1 MHWFRK
7 ARYAVALVVILF
19 TGIGFATQ
27 IGEHSGRYVL
37 LVYLMLAGLFVLT
50 VGIAY
55 ADHSVTEWLV
65 TSSMIR

>member
-7 ARYAVALVVILF
+7 AQYAVALVVIPL

-27 IGEHSGRYVL
+27 IGDHSAQSIV

-55 ADHSVTEWLV
+55 ADHSMTEWL
-65 TSSMIR
+65 S

>member
-7 ARYAVALVVILF
+7 ARYAVALLVILC

-27 IGEHSGRYVL
+27 IGDHSTQYIVT
-37 LVYLMLAGLFVLT
+37 VYFMLAGMFALT

-55 ADHSVTEWLV
+55 ADHSVTEWL
-65 TSSMIR
+65 S

>member
-7 ARYAVALVVILF
+7 ARYAVALVVIPL

-27 IGEHSGRYVL
+27 IGDHSAQSIV

-55 ADHSVTEWLV
+55 ADYSMTEWL
-65 TSSMIR
+65 S

>member
-7 ARYAVALVVILF
+7 ARYAVALVVIPL

-27 IGEHSGRYVL
+27 IGDHSAQYIVS
-37 LVYLMLAGLFVLT
+37 VYLALAGLFVLT

-55 ADHSVTEWLV
+55 ADHSMIEWL
-65 TSSMIR
+65 S

>member
-7 ARYAVALVVILF
+7 ARYAVALLVSPL

-27 IGEHSGRYVL
+27 IGEHSTQYV
-37 LVYLMLAGLFVLT
+37 VTIYFILAGMFALT

-55 ADHSVTEWLV
+55 ADHSVDEWL
-65 TSSMIR
+65 S

>member
-7 ARYAVALVVILF
+7 ARYAIALLAIPL

-27 IGEHSGRYVL
+27 IGDHSAEYIG

-55 ADHSVTEWLV
+55 ADHSITEWL
-65 TSSMIR
+65 S

>member
-1 MHWFRK
+1 
-7 ARYAVALVVILF
+7 VIPL

-27 IGEHSGRYVL
+27 IGDHSAQYIV

-55 ADHSVTEWLV
+55 ADHSMTEWL
-65 TSSMIR
+65 S

>member
-7 ARYAVALVVILF
+7 ARYAVALFVILL

-27 IGEHSGRYVL
+27 IGDHSTQYIV

-55 ADHSVTEWLV
+55 ADNSITEWL
-65 TSSMIR
+65 S

>member
-1 MHWFRK
+1 MYWFRK
-7 ARYAVALVVILF
+7 ARYAIALLAIPL

-27 IGEHSGRYVL
+27 IGDHSAEYIG

-55 ADHSVTEWLV
+55 ADHSITEWL
-65 TSSMIR
+65 S

>member
-7 ARYAVALVVILF
+7 ARYAVALLVIPL

-27 IGEHSGRYVL
+27 IGEYSLQYVVS
-37 LVYLMLAGLFVLT
+37 VYLILAGIFGLT

-55 ADHSVTEWLV
+55 ADHSVNEWL
-65 TSSMIR
+65 S